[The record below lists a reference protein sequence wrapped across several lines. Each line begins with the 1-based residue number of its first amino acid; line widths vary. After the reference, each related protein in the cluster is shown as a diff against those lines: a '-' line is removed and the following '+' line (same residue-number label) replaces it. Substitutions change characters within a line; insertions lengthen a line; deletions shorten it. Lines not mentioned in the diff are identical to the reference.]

1 MQKWM
6 LLGVVSF
13 ILVVVSLGMN
23 SLIDRVIKNKLS
35 RDLDINLGN
44 TYMMLQLWIEAQKS
58 AATSKGLERKVRS
71 LTQTFLETDSGNSS
85 QKILESNFLDVI
97 RQHLRPMCRVYG
109 YTDFAI
115 ITPQKKIIA
124 SLNDHLIGSTITSLQ
139 MKFFDRILQGET
151 VLTSPFL
158 SDFLKTLDSSLHLD
172 SSEQQA
178 LILSGTPLY
187 NTAGDI
193 IAALI
198 FGIQPQ
204 MDFSTIFQ
212 VNNTS
217 HNYAFDADGWML
229 SSSVHNDQIREIGLI
244 TSKDVHPIYKLKILD
259 PKCNLLKGEEVT
271 HEDLSFTYLVTNAL
285 KTSKG
290 FNVDGYRDFRGVPV
304 IGAWMWVEDYKIG
317 IATEIELDE
326 AYATLYSFRRL
337 FWYLFLLLAI
347 SGFVLL
353 ISLYIIMHFYKKAK
367 VAQQFG
373 QYKIID
379 KIGKGGMGEVYK
391 ASHATLRRIT
401 ALKLIQPHQIS
412 EENVKRFEQEV
423 QLTSRLTHPNTIAV
437 YDYGRTPKGIFYYVM
452 EYLPGITLSELV
464 YKNGAV
470 DESRVMYFLTQVCS
484 SVAEAH
490 SIGLIHRDI
499 KPANIMIGERGGIYD
514 FVKVLDF
521 GLAREINDI
530 SREYADHENGAIY
543 GSPHYIAPEALL
555 NPKEIDQKCDIY
567 AIGAVGY
574 FLLTGKHVFNS
585 KDAAEVCRHQ
595 IKTIPRL
602 PSEVLGREVNKELED
617 IIMRCLKKK
626 PRERPLN
633 AQVLYELLKDCKSD
647 WEQNKARIWWREN
660 AENIY
665 KGLDSSRIK
674 DHNLETITI
683 DFTMRS

>member
-1 MQKWM
+1 MIYLANEKM
-6 LLGVVSF
+6 DKHKLE
-13 ILVVVSLGMN
+13 MK
-23 SLIDRVIKNKLS
+23 KNF
-35 RDLDINLGN
+35 D
-44 TYMMLQLWIEAQKS
+44 A
-58 AATSKGLERKVRS
+58 
-71 LTQTFLETDSGNSS
+71 
-85 QKILESNFLDVI
+85 ESTWF
-97 RQHLRPMCRVYG
+97 
-109 YTDFAI
+109 
-115 ITPQKKIIA
+115 KKR
-124 SLNDHLIGSTITSLQ
+124 
-139 MKFFDRILQGET
+139 F
-151 VLTSPFL
+151 
-158 SDFLKTLDSSLHLD
+158 SDFLKTLDSKTT
-172 SSEQQA
+172 EKQA

-187 NTAGDI
+187 DKQGNI
-193 IAALI
+193 IAALV

-217 HNYAFDADGWML
+217 HNYAFDGDGWML
-229 SSSVHNDQIREIGLI
+229 TSSILDEQIRELGLI
-244 TSKDVHPIYKLKILD
+244 KSKHPIFNLKILN
-259 PKCNLLKGEEVT
+259 PKCNLLKGEEIT
-271 HEDLSFTYLVTNAL
+271 HSDLGFTYLVTHAL
-285 KTSKG
+285 RNPKG
-290 FNVDGYRDFRGVPV
+290 VNVDGYRDFRGVPV
-304 IGAWMWVEDYKIG
+304 IGAWMWVEDFNIG
-317 IATEIELDE
+317 IASEIDLEK

-337 FWYLFLLLAI
+337 FWYLFVLVGI

-367 VAQQFG
+367 AAEQFG

-401 ALKLIQPHQIS
+401 ALKLIQPHQVS
-412 EENVKRFEQEV
+412 EDNVKRFEQEV

-437 YDYGRTPKGIFYYVM
+437 YDYGRTPKGVFYYVM

-470 DESRVMYFLTQVCS
+470 EEGRVVYFLTQVCS

-490 SIGLIHRDI
+490 SIGLIPRDI

-530 SREYADHENGAIY
+530 SKEYVANEKGAIY

-555 NPKEIDQKCDIY
+555 NPEDIDQKCDIY

-585 KDAAEVCRHQ
+585 KDPAEVCRHQ
-595 IKTIPRL
+595 VKTKPRL
-602 PSEVLGREVNKELED
+602 PSEVLGKPINKELED

-633 AQVLYELLKDCKSD
+633 AQVLYKLLKNCKMD
-647 WEQNKARIWWREN
+647 WGQEKAKLWWREN
-660 AENIY
+660 AERVY
-665 KGLDSSRIK
+665 KDLDTSKIK
-674 DHNLETITI
+674 EKHLDTITI
-683 DFTMRS
+683 DFTIRRN

>member
-1 MQKWM
+1 MQKWT
-6 LLGVVSF
+6 LLGIVSLILIVVG
-13 ILVVVSLGMN
+13 LGMN
-23 SLIDRVIKNKLS
+23 SLIDRVIKNKFSQELNVNLS
-35 RDLDINLGN
+35 N
-44 TYMMLQLWIEAQKS
+44 TYMMLQLWVEAQKS
-58 AATSKGLERKVRS
+58 AAVSKGLERKVRT
-71 LTQTFLETDSGNSS
+71 LTEDFMNKKSSKSPDEILQSHFLKE
-85 QKILESNFLDVI
+85 I

-115 ITPQKKIIA
+115 ITPQKRIVA
-124 SLNDHLIGSTITSLQ
+124 SLNDSLVGQSITSLQ
-139 MKFFDRILQGET
+139 IKFFDRVLQGET
-151 VLTSPFL
+151 ILTAPFL
-158 SDFLKTLDSSLHLD
+158 SDFLKTLDSNST
-172 SSEQQA
+172 EKQA

-187 NTAGDI
+187 DKHGEI
-193 IAALI
+193 IASLV

-217 HNYAFDADGWML
+217 HNYAFDGDGWML
-229 SSSVHNDQIREIGLI
+229 TSSVLNEQIRELGLMD
-244 TSKDVHPIYKLKILD
+244 SEHPIFNLKILN
-259 PKCNLLKGEEVT
+259 PKCNLLKGEEVS
-271 HEDLSFTYLVTNAL
+271 HDELAFTYLVTHAL
-285 KTSKG
+285 RNPKG
-290 FNVDGYRDFRGVPV
+290 VNVEGYRDFRGVPV
-304 IGAWMWVEDYKIG
+304 IGAWMWVEDFNIG
-317 IATEIELDE
+317 IASEIDLEK

-337 FWYLFLLLAI
+337 FWYLFVLVGI

-367 VAQQFG
+367 AAEQFG

-379 KIGKGGMGEVYK
+379 RIGKGGMGEVYK

-401 ALKLIQPHQIS
+401 ALKLIQPRQVS
-412 EENVKRFEQEV
+412 EDNVKRFEQEV

-470 DESRVMYFLTQVCS
+470 KEGRVVYFLTQVCS

-530 SREYADHENGAIY
+530 SKEYVANEKGAIY
-543 GSPHYIAPEALL
+543 GSPHYIAPEALV
-555 NPKEIDQKCDIY
+555 NPEDIDQKCDIY

-585 KDAAEVCRHQ
+585 KDPADVCRHQ
-595 IKTIPRL
+595 VKTKPRL
-602 PSEVLGREVNKELED
+602 PSEVLGKPINKELED
-617 IIMRCLKKK
+617 IIMRCLRKK

-633 AQVLYELLKDCKSD
+633 AQVLYKLLKNCQTD
-647 WEQNKARIWWREN
+647 WGQEKAKLWWREN
-660 AENIY
+660 AERVY
-665 KGLDSSRIK
+665 TDLDSSK
-674 DHNLETITI
+674 VKEKHLDTITI
-683 DFTMRS
+683 DFTTRT